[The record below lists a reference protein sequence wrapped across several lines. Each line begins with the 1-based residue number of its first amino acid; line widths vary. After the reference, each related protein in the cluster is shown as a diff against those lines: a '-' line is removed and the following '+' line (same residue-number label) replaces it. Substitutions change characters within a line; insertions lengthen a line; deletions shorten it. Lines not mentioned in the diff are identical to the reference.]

1 MEGPFPERR
10 VLERK
15 VKWGERRRTTE
26 GVYRAED
33 GTLARALRC
42 MSLGFGVGNVLRLV
56 ERKMEWHSRKFNRE
70 E

>member
-1 MEGPFPERR
+1 
-10 VLERK
+10 

-26 GVYRAED
+26 YVYRAED

-42 MSLGFGVGNVLRLV
+42 MSLGFGAGNVLQLD
-56 ERKMEWHSRKFNRE
+56 ERKTEWHSRNFNTE